1 MSGKATATRYG
12 TLSIA
17 MHWLMLLLIGAVYL
31 CIELR
36 GNYPKGSDIRE
47 ALKTWHYML
56 GMLVLVFVWLR
67 IALRI
72 LGPTPSIQP
81 TPAKWQELIAKLM
94 HLALYVLMIGQ
105 PLLGW
110 LILSANGDPIPFFG
124 LQLPALIAENKD
136 LVDVLKEVHETSGT
150 VGYFLVGLHAAAAL
164 FHHYITRD
172 NTLVRMLPGRN

>member
-1 MSGKATATRYG
+1 
-12 TLSIA
+12 
-17 MHWLMLLLIGAVYL
+17 
-31 CIELR
+31 
-36 GNYPKGSDIRE
+36 
-47 ALKTWHYML
+47 
-56 GMLVLVFVWLR
+56 
-67 IALRI
+67 
-72 LGPTPSIQP
+72 
-81 TPAKWQELIAKLM
+81 
-94 HLALYVLMIGQ
+94 MIGQ

>member
-1 MSGKATATRYG
+1 
-12 TLSIA
+12 
-17 MHWLMLLLIGAVYL
+17 
-31 CIELR
+31 
-36 GNYPKGSDIRE
+36 
-47 ALKTWHYML
+47 ML